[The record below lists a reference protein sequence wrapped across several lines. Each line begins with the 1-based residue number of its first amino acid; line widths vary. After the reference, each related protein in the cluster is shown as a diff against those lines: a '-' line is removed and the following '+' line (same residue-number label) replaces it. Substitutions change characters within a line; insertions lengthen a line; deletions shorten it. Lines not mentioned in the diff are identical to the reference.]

1 LARRR
6 ATEGGNLVTSGR
18 TSLYFDLLDGFKKP
32 GCGICRYAL
41 RAVERFFDSLTY
53 ENTNDPSIRD
63 GVRAARGFCNRHTVQ
78 YLSFGDELG
87 TALIYRDLLHTVL
100 PALDAAAPGGL
111 AGIAGALTDQ
121 DGQRGAD
128 HALKALAPSEIC
140 MACQRLQQSEEHY
153 LSTFLQHLE
162 NQDFAAAYES
172 SDGLC
177 TVHTN
182 LALQPSKGARRAL
195 LRRVQQRSW
204 DALLHELAKETP
216 EAPLLQQALAAA
228 VGGKGMRP

>member
-153 LSTFLQHLE
+153 LSTFLQHLG

-177 TVHTN
+177 TVHAN
-182 LALQPSKGARRAL
+182 LALQPSKGARRDL

-204 DALLHELAKETP
+204 DALLHELAKGTP

>member
-153 LSTFLQHLE
+153 LSTFLQHLG

-177 TVHTN
+177 TVHAN
-182 LALQPSKGARRAL
+182 LALQPSKGARRDL

>member
-1 LARRR
+1 VA
-6 ATEGGNLVTSGR
+6 SGR

-53 ENTNDPSIRD
+53 ENTNDPRIRD
-63 GVRAARGFCNRHTVQ
+63 GIRAARGFCNRHTVQ
-78 YLSFGDELG
+78 YLGFSDELG
-87 TALIYRDLLHTVL
+87 SALIYRDLLHTVL
-100 PALDAAAPGGL
+100 PALQVATPGGL
-111 AGIAGALTDQ
+111 AGVAGALTDQ

-128 HALKALAPSEIC
+128 RALKALAPTELC

-153 LSTFLQHLE
+153 LATLLQHLGNKE
-162 NQDFAAAYES
+162 FAAAYES

-177 TVHTN
+177 TVHAN
-182 LALQPSKGARRAL
+182 LALQSSKGARRDL

-204 DALLHELAKETP
+204 DALLQELAKETP

-228 VGGKGMRP
+228 IGGKGLRP

>member
-1 LARRR
+1 MARRR

-18 TSLYFDLLDGFKKP
+18 TSLYFDLLDGFKRP

-78 YLSFGDELG
+78 YLGFGDELG

-153 LSTFLQHLE
+153 LATFLQHLG

-177 TVHTN
+177 TVHAN
-182 LALQPSKGARRAL
+182 LALQPSKGARRDL

>member
-1 LARRR
+1 MA
-6 ATEGGNLVTSGR
+6 SGR

-53 ENTNDPSIRD
+53 ENTNDPGIRD

-78 YLSFGDELG
+78 YLGFGDELG
-87 TALIYRDLLHTVL
+87 SALIYRDLLHTIL
-100 PALDAAAPGGL
+100 PAIDAAAPGGL
-111 AGIAGALTDQ
+111 AGVAGALTDQ

-128 HALKALAPSEIC
+128 HALKALAPTEMC
-140 MACQRLQQSEEHY
+140 LACQRLQQSEEHY
-153 LSTFLQHLE
+153 LATFLQHLG
-162 NQDFAAAYES
+162 NQEFAAAYES

-177 TVHTN
+177 VVHAT
-182 LALQPSKGARRAL
+182 LALQSSKGARRDL
-195 LRRVQQRSW
+195 LRRVQQRAW
-204 DALLHELAKETP
+204 EALLQELEQGTP